1 MQIIKSVITNF
12 ITIISEDPLEIFV
25 KSIMRVS
32 TFAVMAFIGAFVIRA
47 ALLMI
52 HLAWNIVTAPM

>member
-1 MQIIKSVITNF
+1 
-12 ITIISEDPLEIFV
+12 
-25 KSIMRVS
+25 
-32 TFAVMAFIGAFVIRA
+32 MAFIGAFVIRA